1 MESVGIMIASKIERL
16 LEDEQHV
23 HDVVC
28 RDVPLLRSDW
38 GAKDQDALVHTL
50 GVNLLAALGRSIGE
64 VGISEFPVPRAQQ
77 WQRKLVRVDSAW
89 FSAETR
95 KPILLAEFERFS
107 RETAIEKLTNLCVA
121 AHGCEA
127 VPEVL
132 LLCLWSTD
140 GKSVYAPWL
149 SPDEP
154 LSVPGGPPVN
164 KPIESTVFIVHAV
177 FGRRGEQLHFLRFR
191 RLT

>member
-1 MESVGIMIASKIERL
+1 ML
-16 LEDEQHV
+16 NDEGHV
-23 HDVVC
+23 QGVVR
-28 RDVPLLRSDW
+28 RDVPMLCADW
-38 GAKDQDALVHTL
+38 GAKDEDALVHTL
-50 GVNLLAALGRSIGE
+50 GVNLLAALGRSFGE
-64 VGISEFPVPRAQQ
+64 VGVSEFPVPRAQQ

-89 FSAETR
+89 FSYETR
-95 KPILLAEFERFS
+95 KPTLLAEFERFS

-121 AHGCEA
+121 AHGCDA

-140 GKSVYAPWL
+140 GKSVEAPWL
-149 SPDEP
+149 KPNEP
-154 LSVPGGPPVN
+154 LSVPGGPPVT
-164 KPIESTVFIVHAV
+164 KPTESNVFIVHAV